1 VKRALFFTSLAL
13 LACNSGSVTPTKSG
27 SASGSA
33 SGATGGQ
40 GGMGAPGATGG
51 VENTTGGVAGANTGG
66 TPSNPETGGAT
77 SLPTSGGA
85 PNSGGQAGANGGT
98 SSTGGATSDSPDG
111 SAPSTLTHDET
122 LIPDKSW
129 DCGMPDG
136 IPPPDSGVLVFQ
148 ATTTLGQIYDIGTTQ
163 YGHRTLTEIN
173 GGTVTGSNINA
184 TLMSRG
190 LDYQLA
196 LSNGALEIEELN
208 ILQTTDGVPIYLRTC
223 GTAPDGASE
232 VRIVPDFE
240 APTASAYAF
249 LNTGKYVGLRAFDP
263 VKKTLTFSVYDVTSV
278 TPPTASVTV
287 HDPVG
292 VSDQSYDC
300 KVAAGTQGAVVYTE
314 SVGIAAG
321 SVAVG
326 ASKRGTR
333 NIIPITG
340 GTTTGRVAGS
350 VLSGG
355 ADYQLIG
362 ATFDLDARYTLH
374 TNDGE
379 LIIVRNCGPLGGLV
393 PVFETRI
400 DGPYAWLNANT
411 WLSSDPGIGAGVV
424 NLTIYDGG

>member
-1 VKRALFFTSLAL
+1 
-13 LACNSGSVTPTKSG
+13 
-27 SASGSA
+27 
-33 SGATGGQ
+33 
-40 GGMGAPGATGG
+40 MGAPGAMGG
-51 VENTTGGVAGANTGG
+51 VANTTGGVANATGGASGANTGG
-66 TPSNPETGGAT
+66 TSSNPETGGAT
-77 SLPTSGGA
+77 SVSTSGGA
-85 PNSGGQAGANGGT
+85 SNGGQGGATGAGGT
-98 SSTGGATSDSPDG
+98 SSTGGMTGEPPDG
-111 SAPSTLTHDET
+111 SAPPTLAPDES

-136 IPPPDSGVLVFQ
+136 IPPPKSGVLVFE

-163 YGHRTLTEIN
+163 YGHRTLTEIA
-173 GGTVTGSNINA
+173 GGSVTGSKINA

-208 ILQTTDGVPIYLRTC
+208 ILQTTDGVSIYLRTC

-240 APTASAYAF
+240 APTSSAYAF
-249 LNTGKYVGLRAFDP
+249 LNTGKYAGIRAFDP
-263 VKKTLTFSVYDVTSV
+263 ANKTLTFSVYDVTAV
-278 TPPTASVTV
+278 TPPAASVTV
-287 HDPVG
+287 HDPAG
-292 VSDQSYDC
+292 VPDQSYDC
-300 KVAAGTQGAVVYTE
+300 KVASGTKGAVVYME

-379 LIIVRNCGPLGGLV
+379 YIIVRNCGPLGGLV

-424 NLTIYDGG
+424 NLTIYDGGQ

>member
-1 VKRALFFTSLAL
+1 
-13 LACNSGSVTPTKSG
+13 
-27 SASGSA
+27 
-33 SGATGGQ
+33 
-40 GGMGAPGATGG
+40 
-51 VENTTGGVAGANTGG
+51 
-66 TPSNPETGGAT
+66 
-77 SLPTSGGA
+77 
-85 PNSGGQAGANGGT
+85 
-98 SSTGGATSDSPDG
+98 
-111 SAPSTLTHDET
+111 
-122 LIPDKSW
+122 
-129 DCGMPDG
+129 
-136 IPPPDSGVLVFQ
+136 
-148 ATTTLGQIYDIGTTQ
+148 
-163 YGHRTLTEIN
+163 
-173 GGTVTGSNINA
+173 
-184 TLMSRG
+184 
-190 LDYQLA
+190 
-196 LSNGALEIEELN
+196 
-208 ILQTTDGVPIYLRTC
+208 
-223 GTAPDGASE
+223 
-232 VRIVPDFE
+232 
-240 APTASAYAF
+240 
-249 LNTGKYVGLRAFDP
+249 
-263 VKKTLTFSVYDVTSV
+263 
-278 TPPTASVTV
+278 
-287 HDPVG
+287 
-292 VSDQSYDC
+292 
-300 KVAAGTQGAVVYTE
+300 VVYTE